1 MIVPAQQSDLGLALP
16 ARINSIEVVESEV
29 VEEGQV
35 LVKLAGF
42 EALEA
47 VVAAAEFEVF
57 SAQLA
62 ADLALPQAQ
71 LEWAN
76 ALDALDDAERQ
87 WTVNQPGNRATASA
101 LKDAEADVTIAEQR
115 LSQARINL
123 KNASGTSAKA
133 QAQNALTATERAY
146 YQSVWLVKWY
156 QSEPTEL
163 EQALLDGNL
172 AYARA
177 RLDNAERE
185 LALLQDDSDSDAI
198 GLAEARLRVAETG
211 LLAAQSALADSEIRA
226 PLAGTITNVFVNP
239 GEVVVPGQILLTIA
253 DLDHFQVET
262 TDLSERDVD
271 RVTIGQSVVVF
282 LEALGEEVEGQVSN
296 ISLQSKTLGGDVVYT
311 VTIDLSTH
319 PENLRW
325 GMSVEVEISTD

>member
-1 MIVPAQQSDLGLALP
+1 M
-16 ARINSIEVVESEV
+16 
-29 VEEGQV
+29 
-35 LVKLAGF
+35 
-42 EALEA
+42 
-47 VVAAAEFEVF
+47 
-57 SAQLA
+57 
-62 ADLALPQAQ
+62 
-71 LEWAN
+71 
-76 ALDALDDAERQ
+76 
-87 WTVNQPGNRATASA
+87 
-101 LKDAEADVTIAEQR
+101 TIAEQR

-146 YQSVWLVKWY
+146 YQAVWLVKWY

-172 AYARA
+172 AFARA

-185 LALLQDDSDSDAI
+185 LALLQDDSDPDAV

-211 LLAAQSALADSEIRA
+211 LMAAQSALADSEIRA
-226 PLAGTITNVFVNP
+226 PFGGTVTNVFVNP

-271 RVTIGQSVVVF
+271 RVKIGQSVVVF
-282 LEALGEEVEGQVSN
+282 LEAFGVEVEGQVSN

-311 VTIDLSTH
+311 VTIDLPTH